1 MEAVT
6 VTLGLLLAIALLA
19 TLARKLGIAYPILMV
34 LGGLGLGLVVD
45 ALGQVEVELEP
56 DLVFLTFLPPILF
69 AAAFL
74 TSIRDFKANLRPIGL
89 LAIGLVIFT
98 TVAVAVVAH
107 ALIPGIGW
115 AGAFVLGA
123 IVAPPDAIATTAIMG
138 RLGVPRR
145 VVTILEGESLVNDA
159 TALVL
164 WRVAVAAVGT
174 GTFSLIDA
182 SVEFLVVGAGGVLIG
197 LAVAAVAVPV
207 FRRLHDPPVEVTLSL
222 LLPYAAFL
230 PAENVG
236 VSGVLAT
243 VVAGLIFGR
252 AGPRILASD
261 TRVLAGGV
269 WQMAIFVING
279 LVFTLIGL
287 HLPAILEALAGRP
300 MVELIGLGLAIS
312 LTVILVRILWVYPA
326 TYLPRWL
333 SAKLRARDPA
343 PPPRVAFVV
352 AWAGLRGIVSLA
364 AALAL
369 PRLTQDGTPFPQ
381 RDLIIFLAFFVILVT
396 LVGQG
401 LSLPVVIRRLG
412 ISADRV
418 GQREERTARSV
429 AAEAALARLDALE
442 TEWPD
447 HRPLVDQLRTIYTH
461 RTEHLPS
468 DTDAIEELDQELVEH
483 TRIRRAVIDAE
494 RDAILDLRD
503 RGVISDEVLRLLQ
516 RDLDLEELRMEA

>member
-1 MEAVT
+1 MEPVA

-45 ALGQVEVELEP
+45 ALGVVEVELEP
-56 DLVFLTFLPPILF
+56 DLVFLAFLPPVLF

-89 LAIGLVIFT
+89 LAVGLVIFT
-98 TVAVAVVAH
+98 TVSVAVVAH

-145 VVTILEGESLVNDA
+145 VVTVLEGESLVNDA

-164 WRVAVAAVGT
+164 WRVAVAAVGS
-174 GTFSLIDA
+174 GTFSLLDA
-182 SVEFLVVGAGGVLIG
+182 SVGFVTVAAGGILIG
-197 LAVAAVAVPV
+197 LAVAALAVPL
-207 FRRLHDPPVEVTLSL
+207 FRQLHDPPVEVTLSL

-230 PAENVG
+230 PAEMVG

-243 VVAGLIFGR
+243 VTAGLVFGR
-252 AGPRILASD
+252 AAPRIMASD

-269 WQMAIFVING
+269 WQMALFVING

-287 HLPAILEALAGRP
+287 QLPTILDALAGHPRL
-300 MVELIGLGLAIS
+300 ELIGLGLAIS
-312 LTVILVRILWVYPA
+312 LTVIVVRILWVYPA

-369 PRLTQDGTPFPQ
+369 PRLTPDGAFPQ

-401 LSLPVVIRRLG
+401 LSLPFVIRRLG

-418 GQREERTARSV
+418 GEREERTARSV
-429 AAEAALARLDALE
+429 AAEAALRRLDALE
-442 TEWPD
+442 DEWPD
-447 HRPLVDQLRTIYTH
+447 HRPLVDQLRTMYAH
-461 RTEHLPS
+461 RAEHLPTG
-468 DTDAIEELDQELVEH
+468 DGPTEELDQELVEH

-494 RDAILDLRD
+494 RQAIIDLRD
-503 RGVISDEVLRLLQ
+503 RGVISDEVLRLLE